1 MHGSADATA
10 PDLAS
15 GHPIHPEG
23 SDFSGPLFIV
33 GMPRSGTKLLRD
45 LLNQHPDVAIPT
57 VESHFIPVLS
67 KRAELVR
74 RCRNDNEAYARLY
87 SVLSRTHF
95 ALLQAELGE
104 WPDAQSLRAQ
114 IRKETWPG
122 VLEAIFMSYARRHDA
137 RIWGDKTPQYLIHVI
152 LLARLF
158 PSARF
163 IHIVRDVRDYALS
176 SHKVW
181 GKHLYRSALRWEEDI
196 AAAKEQAAAL
206 HPGAWLE
213 VHYEDLLRDP
223 DTTMA
228 NVCGFLQIEYS
239 SSVARLQKP
248 AENLG
253 DTSGRTE
260 LDTGNIAKWQRELTE
275 RQVLRIEEIA
285 FNTMK
290 RTGYETNFATSYR
303 SVDGVRQLAYKLHD
317 WSAIFLFKLRSES
330 GLRRALQNIVSS
342 WRFREHQ

>member
-1 MHGSADATA
+1 MATTES
-10 PDLAS
+10 LFQS
-15 GHPIHPEG
+15 GT
-23 SDFSGPLFIV
+23 FSGRNVFVAGGTSGINLAIARRFGELGARPFVIS
-33 GMPRSGTKLLRD
+33 RSQERVD
-45 LLNQHPDVAIPT
+45 AAV
-57 VESHFIPVLS
+57 
-67 KRAELVR
+67 AELATV
-74 RCRNDNEAYARLY
+74 A
-87 SVLSRTHF
+87 
-95 ALLQAELGE
+95 
-104 WPDAQSLRAQ
+104 
-114 IRKETWPG
+114 
-122 VLEAIFMSYARRHDA
+122 
-137 RIWGDKTPQYLIHVI
+137 
-152 LLARLF
+152 
-158 PSARF
+158 SAAAGMAA
-163 IHIVRDVRDYALS
+163 DVRDYALS